1 MKIDDNELGQ
11 LPLFSGLTPKE
22 FQVLRENLVLREF
35 KLGEVLFDEGDPARS
50 CFVILNG
57 RVGVYIRNKDGEQEE
72 IAQLERGAMVGHLAL
87 IDNKRRSATCRSQA
101 NPTHLV
107 ELARDNFDRLFWA
120 QSTFAYKI
128 LDNLSLDLVQRLRST
143 NERLVKARR
152 VHSTGRPTAEGARD
166 AAQALLGD
174 SIDMSVDEL
183 DPDKIE
189 VCIPSLDQ
197 RMRDRNDK

>member
-1 MKIDDNELGQ
+1 MKLDDAQLGH
-11 LPLFSGLTPKE
+11 LPLFAGLTPKE
-22 FQVLRENLVLREF
+22 FQVLREHLVLREF
-35 KLGEVLFDEGDPARS
+35 KLGEILFNEGDPARS

-57 RVGVYIRNKDGEQEE
+57 RVGVYIRNREGELEE
-72 IAQLERGAMVGHLAL
+72 IAQLESGAMVGHLAL

-101 NPTHLV
+101 NPTQLV
-107 ELARDNFDRLFWA
+107 ELSRDDFDRLFWA
-120 QSTFAYKI
+120 QSSFAYKI

-143 NERLVKARR
+143 NDRLVNARR
-152 VHSTGRPTAEGARD
+152 EQATGRPSLQGAKD

-174 SIDMSVDEL
+174 SIDRSVDEL
-183 DPDKIE
+183 DPDQIE